1 LCVLT
6 GTALQAVELCVPDRE
21 ESFAAMRSRTSLDF
35 PIRVDFIKSVAF
47 PVLNQLGMTFAP
59 GKKQLN
65 PVSGPA
71 WDRDLVVDLEGMREQ
86 YGIEV
91 LVSLVEDGEL
101 DDLCIPDLVGKAEQ
115 FGIHTL
121 RFPIRDMG
129 VPKNLEAF
137 SLMVDQIVDEL
148 REEKKIAVHCK
159 GGLGRAGTVAA
170 CISIAASNWELAGG
184 DAIRLVWTARPGA
197 IENSLQESFVRSF
210 ADRDRFHIPL

>member
-1 LCVLT
+1 
-6 GTALQAVELCVPDRE
+6 
-21 ESFAAMRSRTSLDF
+21 MRPRTSIDF

-47 PVLNQLGMTFAP
+47 PVLDQLGMTFAP

-71 WDRDLVVDLEGMREQ
+71 WDRDLVVDLGRMREH
-86 YGIEV
+86 YGVKV
-91 LVSLVEDGEL
+91 LVSLIEDRELGE
-101 DDLCIPDLVGKAEQ
+101 LCIPELVGKAKEA
-115 FGIHTL
+115 GIRTI

-129 VPKNLEAF
+129 EPKDLDSF
-137 SLMVDQIVDEL
+137 LSMVDQVVDEL
-148 REEKKIAVHCK
+148 RAKKKIAVHCK

-184 DAIRLVWTARPGA
+184 DAIQLVRTARPGT

-210 ADRDRFHIPL
+210 ADQDRFRIPL

>member
-1 LCVLT
+1 
-6 GTALQAVELCVPDRE
+6 
-21 ESFAAMRSRTSLDF
+21 MRARTSSDF
-35 PIRVDFIKSVAF
+35 PIRVDFIKSGAF
-47 PVLNQLGMTFAP
+47 PILGQLGMTFAP

-71 WDRDLVVDLEGMREQ
+71 WDRDLGIDLERMREH

-101 DDLCIPDLVGKAEQ
+101 DELCIAELVGKANEAD
-115 FGIHTL
+115 IRTI
-121 RFPIRDMG
+121 RFPIRDMS
-129 VPKNLEAF
+129 VPKNPESF
-137 SLMVDQIVDEL
+137 SSMVDQVVGKL
-148 REEKKIAVHCK
+148 REKKKIAVHCK

-184 DAIRLVWTARPGA
+184 DAIKLVRTARPGTV
-197 IENSLQESFVRSF
+197 ENSLQESFVRSF

>member
-1 LCVLT
+1 
-6 GTALQAVELCVPDRE
+6 
-21 ESFAAMRSRTSLDF
+21 MRPRTSIDF

-47 PVLNQLGMTFAP
+47 PVLDQLGMTFAP

-71 WDRDLVVDLEGMREQ
+71 WDRDLVVDLERMCKQ

-101 DDLCIPDLVGKAEQ
+101 DELCIPDLVGIAKQ
-115 FGIHTL
+115 FGMHTF
-121 RFPIRDMG
+121 RFPIRDLS
-129 VPKNLEAF
+129 VPNNSESF
-137 SLMVDQIVDEL
+137 SSIVDQVVGEL
-148 REEKKIAVHCK
+148 RARKKIAVHCK

-184 DAIRLVWTARPGA
+184 KAIRLVRTARPGA

-210 ADRDRFHIPL
+210 ADRDRFRIHL